1 MSRTVDE
8 RVVSMQ
14 FDNKNF
20 EKNVS
25 TSMSTLEKLKQKLSF
40 KGATKGLESIDKAAK
55 KVDMSS
61 LSDSVDTVGVRF
73 SSLQVVATTALAN
86 ITNSAVNTAKR
97 MASAFTLDPIIS
109 GMQEYELQLNSVQ
122 TILANTQHE
131 GTNIDIVNRALDEL
145 NTYADKTIYNFSEM
159 TRNIGTFTA
168 AGVSLDK
175 SVDAIKGIAN
185 LAAVSGSS
193 SVQASTAM
201 YQLSQALA
209 AGKVSLM
216 DWNSVVNAGMGGKVF
231 QDALK
236 RTATQMGTNVDAMI
250 EKYGSFRESLTEG
263 GWLTADVLTETLKQF
278 AGAYSEADL
287 IQQGYSESQAKE
299 IVKMAQTAEEAATK
313 VKTFTQLIDTTKEA
327 LGSGWAQTWR
337 LVFGDFEQ
345 AKELWTGISDVVSGF
360 INDQSN
366 ARNELLGGALNS
378 NLDKMK
384 DNLDK
389 VGVSSNKLEESLSKT
404 LTGKGY
410 DVDALTEKYGSLA
423 EAFKAGA
430 VPANLLTETLGT
442 LKEESLKGADGLKI
456 TREEAENLWKEI
468 DTLSQS
474 VTKLGGRDL
483 LIDSF
488 KNIFNGLASAV
499 KPVTE
504 AFREIFPPTTSEQLY
519 KAIESFHN
527 LTENFK
533 LSETSADNLKR
544 TFKGLFS
551 ILDIGKKAVT
561 AVLDPLGDFLFGGS
575 IGSAAGSLLKITA
588 SIGDLFTNLNKGLEA
603 GKGFSAISDAIGG
616 VLGVVSDAISG
627 ITGGVDNLGNTL
639 SNIGTKISDVFNG
652 IMDAASDV
660 VGWFKENIDSSDIF
674 AGLAGG
680 GIFVLLKNLGGLFK
694 QAKDLLGGGLKG
706 LLFGN
711 GDDADA
717 ESIGDKFSGILDS
730 VHSSL
735 ASFTTGLNVASL
747 VGVAGAVMMLSSA
760 VRTLSDIEPAKVAY
774 STATIAAL
782 LGILNGGFRT
792 MSKTLVK
799 FNAKGLI
806 RAGVTMMTLAK
817 AIDILAT
824 AMEKLSGLSWS
835 GIAKG
840 LTGVTAGLLALS
852 GAFKIISSGK
862 GINLR
867 SSIAILA
874 LAKACVILSDAMG
887 SFSTLSWSEIARGLT
902 AMGGALLELS
912 GALSIMSKVGGFG
925 SLLGSVGLVI
935 AVQSLNEIAAGLE
948 KLGGLSWSEIGKG
961 LSAMGVALTE
971 FTIALSVLSKVGG
984 FGSIL
989 GGTGLLIAVQS
1000 LNEIS
1005 ENLASLG
1012 GLSWSEIG
1020 KGLSAM
1026 GAALMEFTVALS
1038 VLSKVGGFG
1047 SILGGTGLLIAVQSL
1062 EAITT
1067 GLERLGLISWSE
1079 IGKGLSAMGGALV
1092 EFTIALSVLSK
1103 VGGFGSILGAT
1114 GILIAVQ
1121 SLGEISE
1128 NLQYLGLMSWGE
1140 IGRGLSA
1147 MGGALVEIGVVTG
1160 ALGKLAGFSGIIG
1173 GGAILITV
1181 QGLKDIAEALQ
1192 EFGTMAWDEIG
1203 RGLTAMAGALAATG
1217 LASALTGFAGLA
1229 GIIGSGTILI
1239 AAQGLMDIAK
1249 ALQEF
1254 GSMDWDEIGRGLTAM
1269 GGALAETALGGLL
1282 NTLSGLGA
1290 ASIDTMA
1297 EPLGKLADSVK
1308 KWAGVTVP
1316 EGLGT
1321 NLGILA
1327 DGIKKFTFG
1336 GFGADAIATV
1346 AEPLGTLA
1354 SSVNKW
1360 ANVTVPEGI
1369 GDKLSALANGVKSFT
1384 WAFAGGFSIAT
1395 VAEPLGQLASSVN
1408 KWKDVTVPEGLG
1420 DKLSSLAS
1428 GIQSFSFAF
1437 LGGWSIDAS
1446 AEPLG
1451 QLADAVSK
1459 WKDVT
1464 VPEGMK
1470 DGLVDLS
1477 DGIKSFSI
1485 FSDWKIDDIAEPLS
1499 GIADAVQKWN
1509 NVTIPEGMGEA
1520 LGEIADGI
1528 SSFGIF
1534 SDWRI
1539 DDIAGPLGDLGT
1551 AIQKWNNVYIST
1563 SIGDNLPVM
1572 ADALK
1577 SLKSVDFDSLA
1588 SESISSAITNVKNL
1602 INTINS
1608 MSGIN
1613 TGAIET
1619 FSTAIS
1625 SIGKISMDGIAT
1637 SLQTAAIQVQ
1647 TSITNLL
1654 NTITTS
1660 LNSGMTAVSASA
1672 NIAGQNIGKSI
1683 VSGLQ
1688 TGSSNIGMTMSVVI
1702 ASISA
1707 SLASQSTAFH
1717 SAGVTMGNNLASGIS
1732 TSVSAIPSKIS
1743 GTISGIASSIR
1754 GQSESFRSAGTSL
1767 IQALS
1772 SGFTSGQNKLTSAA
1786 NTIMNS
1792 MLNTIRGKSSGFK
1805 SAATTLITSFANGIS
1820 GSVGK
1825 VTSAVGSM
1833 MRSAVSATNGYYSSF
1848 YSSGLNLAKGFANGI
1863 SANSYMAAARASAMA
1878 SAAATAARRALNE
1891 HSPSRVMYKIGDFA
1905 GLGFVNALK
1914 DYVSVS
1920 EKAGS
1925 NVANSAVSGL
1935 RDTLSSL
1942 GRAIDGGI
1950 EINPTIRPVLDMSNV
1965 RSGIGV
1971 INGLSGLSPSMSI
1984 LADVQSIN
1992 SSVNGRSQNGGNG
2005 EVVSELRRLR
2015 TSIKEMPRNSYNIGD
2030 VTYDDGSAVGDAVS
2044 ALVRAARIE
2053 RRR

>member
-131 GTNIDIVNRALDEL
+131 GTNIDIVNGALDEL

-236 RTATQMGTNVDAMI
+236 RTATQMGTNVDALI

-389 VGVSSNKLEESLSKT
+389 VGISSDKLEESLSNT
-404 LTGKGY
+404 LKGKGY

-430 VPANLLTETLGT
+430 VPANLLTETLGE
-442 LKEESLKGADGLKI
+442 LSLKATDGLKV
-456 TREEAENLWKEI
+456 TLEEADELWKEI
-468 DTLSQS
+468 DGLAKNI
-474 VTKLGGRDL
+474 TKLGGREL

-488 KNIFNGLASAV
+488 KNVFTGLASAV

-533 LSETSADNLKR
+533 LSDTAANDLKR

-561 AVLDPLGDFLFGGS
+561 AVLEPIGDFLFGGS
-575 IGSAAGSLLKITA
+575 IGSAVEGLLKITG
-588 SIGDLFTNLNKGLEA
+588 SIGDLFTNLDNGISS
-603 GKGFSAISDAIGG
+603 GKGFSVISDTIGG
-616 VLGVVSDAISG
+616 VLDVVSEAISG
-627 ITGGVDNLGNTL
+627 ITGGIGSFGD
-639 SNIGTKISDVFNG
+639 SISKIGTIVSDVFNG
-652 IMDAASDV
+652 IMDVASDV

-711 GDDADA
+711 GDGDDA
-717 ESIGDKFSGILDS
+717 ESIGDKFSGILDG

-774 STATIAAL
+774 STAAIAAL

-840 LTGVTAGLLALS
+840 LTGVTVGLLALS

-874 LAKACVILSDAMG
+874 LAEACVILSDAME

-912 GALSIMSKVGGFG
+912 GALAIMSKVGGFG

-935 AVQSLNEIAAGLE
+935 AVQSLDEIAVGLE

-961 LSAMGVALTE
+961 LSSMGGALTE

-1000 LNEIS
+1000 LDEIS

-1026 GAALMEFTVALS
+1026 GGALMEFTVALS

-1062 EAITT
+1062 EAIAT
-1067 GLERLGLISWSE
+1067 GLERLGLLSWSE

-1173 GGAILITV
+1173 SGAILITV

-1369 GDKLSALANGVKSFT
+1369 GDKLSALADGVKSFT

-1437 LGGWSIDAS
+1437 LGGWSIGAS

-1451 QLADAVSK
+1451 QLADAVNK

-1509 NVTIPEGMGEA
+1509 NVTIPEGMGDA

-1551 AIQKWNNVYIST
+1551 AIQKWNNVYISA
-1563 SIGDNLPVM
+1563 SIGENLPVM
-1572 ADALK
+1572 ANALK
-1577 SLKSVDFDSLA
+1577 SLKGVGFKSLA
-1588 SESISSAITNVKNL
+1588 DESVSTAITNVKNL
-1602 INTINS
+1602 INTVNS
-1608 MSGIN
+1608 MGGIN

-1625 SIGKISMDGIAT
+1625 SLGKISMDSLTT
-1637 SLQTAAIQVQ
+1637 SLQTESVKVQ
-1647 TSITNLL
+1647 SAITNLL
-1654 NTITTS
+1654 NTITIS
-1660 LNSGMTAVSASA
+1660 LNSGMTAVGASA

-1688 TGSSNIGMTMSVVI
+1688 TGSSNIGMTMSAVI

-1707 SLASQSTAFH
+1707 SLTSQSMAFH
-1717 SAGVTMGNNLASGIS
+1717 SAGVAMGNNLANGI
-1732 TSVSAIPSKIS
+1732 TASVSAIPSKIN
-1743 GTISGIASSIR
+1743 GTISGIASSIQ
-1754 GQSESFRSAGTSL
+1754 GQSGSFRSAGTAL

-1772 SGFTSGQNKLTSAA
+1772 GGFTSGQNRLTSAA
-1786 NTIMNS
+1786 NTILNS

-1848 YSSGLNLAKGFANGI
+1848 YNSGANLARGFANGI

-1878 SAAATAARRALNE
+1878 SAAATAAKRALNE
-1891 HSPSRVMYKIGDFA
+1891 HSPSRVMYKIGDYA

-1935 RDTLSSL
+1935 KDTLSAL
-1942 GRAIDGGI
+1942 GGAIDGGI

-2005 EVVSELRRLR
+2005 DVVSELRRLR
-2015 TSIKEMPRNSYNIGD
+2015 TSIKEMPRNSYSIGD